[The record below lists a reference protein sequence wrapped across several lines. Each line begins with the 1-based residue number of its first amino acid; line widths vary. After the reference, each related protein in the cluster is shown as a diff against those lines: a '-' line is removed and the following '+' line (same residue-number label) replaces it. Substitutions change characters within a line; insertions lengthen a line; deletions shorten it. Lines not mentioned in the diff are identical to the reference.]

1 MNYFIDFEATQYSM
15 EIISIG
21 CVDEN
26 GRVFSSL
33 IRPHLLNKVN
43 DFITELTGI
52 TRESLAEAPTPDE
65 VFSDFMDWLD
75 NSEPAQFFC
84 YGDCDRLFVHRT
96 LRYVKSFRAQCALG
110 LILSRLTDASIITR
124 RYFRIDNTLSLK
136 RAVNYFAGELPEV
149 SHDALADAESLRF
162 VYDHVK
168 TGAVDVC
175 PFPEYVVVR
184 KVKPDKPQQPKP
196 DETRRIIA
204 LREDKQMEFTS
215 YRQAADW
222 VMRTYLKH
230 SPSSNEMTKLK
241 VERRI
246 RKAVN
251 QKKSYQGCLWSSK

>member
-26 GRVFSSL
+26 GRTFSSL
-33 IRPHLLNKVN
+33 IRPHLLSKVN

-52 TRESLAEAPTPDE
+52 TREELAEAPTPDE

-75 NSEPAQFFC
+75 DTQPAQFFC

-124 RYFRIDNTLSLK
+124 RYFRIDNTLALK

-149 SHDALADAESLRF
+149 SHEALADAESLRF

-168 TGAVDVC
+168 SGAVDVC

-184 KVKPDKPQQPKP
+184 KVKPDKPQPPKP
-196 DETRRIIA
+196 DESRRIIA
-204 LREDKQMEFTS
+204 LQEDKQMEFTS

>member
-1 MNYFIDFEATQYSM
+1 MNYFIDFEATQYTM

-33 IRPHLLNKVN
+33 IRPHNMNKVN

-52 TRESLAEAPTPDE
+52 TKESLEAAPSPDD
-65 VFSDFMDWLD
+65 VFSDFLDWLD
-75 NSEPAQFFC
+75 DSESVQFFC

-96 LRYVKSFRAQCALG
+96 LRYVNTFRAQCALG

-136 RAVNYFAGELPEV
+136 RAVNYFAGSLPDV

-184 KVKPDKPQQPKP
+184 KVKPNKPQPPKQ

-215 YRQAADW
+215 YKQAADW

-251 QKKSYQGCLWSSK
+251 QKKSYQGCLWSCK